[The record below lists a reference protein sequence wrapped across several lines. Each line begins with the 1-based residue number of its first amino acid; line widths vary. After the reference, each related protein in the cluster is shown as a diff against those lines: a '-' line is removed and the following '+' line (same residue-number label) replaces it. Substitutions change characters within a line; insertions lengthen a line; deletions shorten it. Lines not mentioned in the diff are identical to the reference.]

1 MRPFEMFDRITS
13 RNFSRQGAKNAKK
26 EYIFRFFE
34 LSGLCVFAGV
44 MSCPIVKSTLSQIS
58 NMLLK
63 TVLSP
68 SAMLGID
75 SVEASYIQNRRVS
88 RKRGRLVRHY
98 FLISLV
104 LISGGLITSGLSE
117 LYFRYRESA
126 ADLVRLQQEIT
137 SGAASRIEQF
147 VQEIERT
154 TRGAAKSREIT
165 EKGLSPEYR
174 FELRRLLAIAPAIT
188 EAVAIDSD
196 GISRLAVSRLT
207 RVLDEKIDSTLPAL
221 QAPALQ
227 LLKEGK
233 SYFGLVYF
241 HRDSEPYMT
250 IAVPIERYVGRAI
263 GTLQVQVNLKYVWD
277 LLSKLKVGTEGYA
290 YAVARNGDLIAHP
303 NISLVLQRLN
313 VAHLDQV
320 RSAFQPRT
328 DVKSPTWTVAKNL
341 YARRVFSS
349 WSPIPILGWVVF
361 VEQPVEEVYG
371 PLYASLFRTSGF
383 LLVGLGMALLASLF
397 VARRV
402 VRPLEALRSG
412 VERIGGGDM
421 NSRLDLK
428 TGDEIEVLAEEFN
441 KMTDNLREAYSGL
454 EKKVED
460 RTRELA
466 LANERLK
473 ELDRMKSDFV
483 SNVSHE
489 LRTPLTAIKGAVD
502 LVLREVAGP
511 LTEKQIHYLTRVR
524 SNTQHLAGLINDL
537 LDLAKIESGRIEVK
551 STRVSLSSLVHEVAE
566 ALRPVA
572 AEKVIDLE
580 ATLREPSILVW
591 ADRDKINQVLTNLIG
606 NAIKFTP
613 VQGRVT
619 VSVSRNGEESV
630 QVSVSDTGPGVPP
643 DQKEKIF
650 AKFYQI
656 AEVNGENSKGTG
668 LGLAISKALVELH
681 GGKIWVESE
690 PSCGSTFSFTL
701 PVSGSQ
707 SSGLA

>member
-1 MRPFEMFDRITS
+1 MTPMKAI
-13 RNFSRQGAKNAKK
+13 
-26 EYIFRFFE
+26 
-34 LSGLCVFAGV
+34 SGLGMIAV
-44 MSCPIVKSTLSQIS
+44 IENLKS
-58 NMLLK
+58 K
-63 TVLSP
+63 
-68 SAMLGID
+68 
-75 SVEASYIQNRRVS
+75 IQNGRIRQ
-88 RKRGRLVRHY
+88 KRGRLVRHY

-126 ADLVRLQQEIT
+126 VDLVRLQQEIT
-137 SGAASRIEQF
+137 SGAASKIEQF

-154 TRGAAKSREIT
+154 TRGATKSREIT

-174 FELRRLLAIAPAIT
+174 FELRRLLAVAPAIT

-196 GISRLAVSRLT
+196 GISRVTVSRLT
-207 RVLDEKIDSTLPAL
+207 RVLPGDEKIDSALPAL
-221 QAPALQ
+221 QPAPALQ
-227 LLKEGK
+227 LAKEGK
-233 SYFGLVYF
+233 SYFGPVYF

-263 GTLQVQVNLKYVWD
+263 GILQVQVNLKYVWD
-277 LLSKLKVGTEGYA
+277 LVSKLKVGTEGYA

-303 NISLVLQRLN
+303 EISLVLQRRN
-313 VAHLDQV
+313 AAHLDQV
-320 RSAFQPRT
+320 RSAFQSRT
-328 DVKSPTWTVAKNL
+328 DAASPTWTVAKNL
-341 YARRVFSS
+341 HARRVFSS
-349 WSPIPILGWVVF
+349 WSSIPILGWAVF

-383 LLVGLGMALLASLF
+383 LLVGLGMALVASLF

-402 VRPLEALRSG
+402 VRPLETLRNG
-412 VERIGGGDM
+412 VERIGSGDM
-421 NSRLDLK
+421 NSRLELK

-441 KMTDNLREAYSGL
+441 RMTENLREAYSGL
-454 EKKVED
+454 EKKVEE
-460 RTRELA
+460 RTHELG

-473 ELDRMKSDFV
+473 ELDQMKSDFV
-483 SNVSHE
+483 SHVSHE

-502 LVLREVAGP
+502 LMLRGVAGP
-511 LTEKQIHYLTRVR
+511 LTDKQAHFLTRVR

-537 LDLAKIESGRIEVK
+537 LDLSKIESGRIEVK
-551 STRVSLSSLVHEVAE
+551 SSRVSLSGLVHEVVE

-572 AEKVIDLE
+572 AEKVIALE

-619 VSVSRNGEESV
+619 VSTSRNGEESI
-630 QVSVSDTGPGVPP
+630 QVSVSDSGPGVPP
-643 DQKEKIF
+643 DEKEKIF

-690 PSCGSTFSFTL
+690 PNSGSTFCFTL
-701 PVSGSQ
+701 PLSAPQNSR
-707 SSGLA
+707 SC